1 MNNQCCDS
9 LNSNSTEKEP
19 TNRRGYHPGPM
30 IQTVTDKDKNT
41 PQSPGSKIP
50 KPLEE
55 AEQDAKDP
63 THEKG
68 IPPER

>member
-1 MNNQCCDS
+1 MTNHYCDS
-9 LNSNSTEKEP
+9 LNETP
-19 TNRRGYHPGPM
+19 NRRGYHPELM
-30 IQTVTDKDKNT
+30 IQAVTDKNKKT

-50 KPLEE
+50 GPLEE

-68 IPPER
+68 IPPEK

>member
-9 LNSNSTEKEP
+9 LITTGKEP
-19 TNRRGYHPGPM
+19 PNRRGYHPGPM
-30 IQTVTDKDKNT
+30 IQTVTDKDKN
-41 PQSPGSKIP
+41 PQTPGSKIP

>member
-9 LNSNSTEKEP
+9 LNSTEKEP
-19 TNRRGYHPGPM
+19 PNRRNYHPALM
-30 IQTVTDKDKNT
+30 IQTVTDKDKN

>member
-9 LNSNSTEKEP
+9 LDSTGKEQP
-19 TNRRGYHPGPM
+19 NRRGYHPELM
-30 IQTVTDKDKNT
+30 IQTVTDKDKN

>member
-9 LNSNSTEKEP
+9 LNSTGKEP
-19 TNRRGYHPGPM
+19 PNRRGYHPELM
-30 IQTVTDKDKNT
+30 IQTVTDKDKN